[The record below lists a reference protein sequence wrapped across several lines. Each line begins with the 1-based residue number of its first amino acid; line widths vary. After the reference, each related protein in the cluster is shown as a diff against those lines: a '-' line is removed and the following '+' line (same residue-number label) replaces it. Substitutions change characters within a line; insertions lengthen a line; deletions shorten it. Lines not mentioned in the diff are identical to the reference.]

1 MKRVNSHRI
10 FTEIAAVLLLL
21 VTAACTKEEIP
32 AGDTT
37 PLPYGAYP
45 MVFSIADD
53 CFVAT
58 SSQAASNSGGTRA
71 TADGD
76 WSDEPTIAV
85 KVNNELKKYQIEAAD
100 DITQATLS
108 VSSEEEAPFYWQ
120 SREDITVSAW
130 WPYTETNGELD
141 DQLPPVVVKPDQ
153 STHDNFAA
161 SDYIYAWNQTVS
173 FDNPTLQFTHRTA
186 RITINLISNAPTT
199 GAIVRLTNLGTF
211 DNNPEEIIAYKRSDN
226 VYEALVAP
234 QSIEANTLQIYAEM
248 PDQTV
253 YSLIPNEAITLEAG
267 EEYTYNISF
276 TQDFTRT
283 DDLKTFTVYTYEG
296 LLSWARTLSTTQ
308 DVKCILGADITCPT
322 VTAGESNWTPI
333 NTTRDIAYEPV
344 TLIDIFD
351 GNGYTIFGLTINSD
365 EEEVGMFGTNY
376 GIIQNLR
383 LENVTINAPNANY
396 VGGIA
401 GVNAGLL
408 ENCTVSGTIN
418 GQNYVGGITGDN
430 IMCISGCNVSGSVS
444 GNDFVGGI
452 AGQNDMLNRQV
463 LDPNGQSIVTY
474 SYITGCFSTADVS
487 GQENVGGIVGHNAS
501 ESTLAACYTWG
512 NITGTANN
520 VGGVVGYNESLSS
533 LTACYAAGNITGTA
547 NNVGGVVGYNESQ
560 STLSACYWNKTPD
573 TGIGGGILST
583 EIKQITD
590 DNWENAIIAMTIAL
604 NNTDFD
610 WEYVI
615 QSSNSLPILRKKT

>member
-1 MKRVNSHRI
+1 MKRANSHRT
-10 FTEIAAVLLLL
+10 FNEIAGMLLLL
-21 VTAACTKEEIP
+21 VAAACSKEEIP
-32 AGDTT
+32 AGDTQ
-37 PLPYGAYP
+37 LPYGAYP
-45 MVFSIADD
+45 MAFSIADNSL
-53 CFVAT
+53 VVT
-58 SSQAASNSGGTRA
+58 SLQTGSDSYDTRS

-76 WSDEPTIAV
+76 WSDEPSIVV
-85 KVNNELKKYQIEAAD
+85 KVNNELKKYQVEAGD

-108 VSSEEEAPFYWQ
+108 VSPDEEAPFYWQ
-120 SREDITVSAW
+120 NREDITVSAW
-130 WPYTETNGELD
+130 WPYTETNGEPD

-153 STHDNFAA
+153 STHENFAA
-161 SDYIYAWNQTVS
+161 SDYICAMDQTVQ
-173 FDNPTLQFTHRTA
+173 FNNPTLQFTHRTA
-186 RITINLISNAPTT
+186 RIKINLISNAPTT

-211 DNNPEEIIAYKRSDN
+211 DNNPGEIIAYKRSDN

-234 QSIEANTLQIYAEM
+234 QSIEAHTLQIFAEM

-276 TQDFTRT
+276 TQDFTRI

-296 LLSWARTLSTTQ
+296 LLAWARTHSTTQ

-365 EEEVGMFGTNY
+365 KEEVGMFGTNY

-396 VGGIA
+396 VGGVA

-408 ENCTVSGTIN
+408 EGCTVSGTIN

-430 IMCISGCNVSGSVS
+430 IMCISDCNVSGSVS
-444 GNDFVGGI
+444 GNYYVGGI
-452 AGQNDMLNRQV
+452 AGYNDMLKREVQDEDG
-463 LDPNGQSIVTY
+463 LPIITY
-474 SYITGCFSTADVS
+474 SYITGCYSTAYIS
-487 GQENVGGIVGHNAS
+487 GQENVGGVVGYN
-501 ESTLAACYTWG
+501 ECKSTLAACYA
-512 NITGTANN
+512 TGDVIGTSNN
-520 VGGVVGYNESLSS
+520 VGGVVGYNESEST
-533 LTACYAAGNITGTA
+533 LTACYATGNVSGTD
-547 NNVGGVVGYNESQ
+547 NTVGGVVGYNNNGGDIL
-560 STLSACYWNKTPD
+560 TACYWGETPD
-573 TGIGGGILST
+573 SGIGGGISST

-590 DNWENAIIAMTIAL
+590 GNWDNPVAEMNNALTNLEVECIYIIKDGDT
-604 NNTDFD
+604 
-610 WEYVI
+610 
-615 QSSNSLPILRKKT
+615 LPTLEKKE